1 MHAFAMTDVS
11 LEKSDFWCKR
21 TRVTSPFFCNFVHVL
36 KEDRVSLKKVDA
48 RLSSPTGIFSRCAV
62 RLNPRISPSVKLCVQ
77 IFSFKAGVDEQ
88 GPHSK
93 VSSLNETRF
102 FLAVFLRSSKWTQ
115 PENWTVMSRLTVK
128 IKYLPI
134 SCYQPSRK
142 NALASVVLRSWLT
155 FTFIE
160 PFNFFDCVT
169 QRLLQQTSPGQN
181 RCVVSGMNTGWIILI
196 GSLRWILDFCDVH
209 RHMQFVTSDSVM
221 CPWAYV
227 IIERRTCF

>member
-11 LEKSDFWCKR
+11 LLEKSDFWCKR

-102 FLAVFLRSSKWTQ
+102 FFGSVSPIIKVNSTRELNRYVSAYS
-115 PENWTVMSRLTVK
+115 EN
-128 IKYLPI
+128 
-134 SCYQPSRK
+134 
-142 NALASVVLRSWLT
+142 
-155 FTFIE
+155 
-160 PFNFFDCVT
+160 
-169 QRLLQQTSPGQN
+169 
-181 RCVVSGMNTGWIILI
+181 
-196 GSLRWILDFCDVH
+196 
-209 RHMQFVTSDSVM
+209 
-221 CPWAYV
+221 
-227 IIERRTCF
+227 